1 MPLWLQGLS
10 RPATSRIKSA
20 MHNKSSRR
28 AFCRQAALTVAGLAA
43 ASALPAAGK
52 PGFRLRYILASSMYG
67 ELPLA
72 EVLPEVRK
80 TGAEHIDLW
89 PRKHGSQRE
98 QMDELGHE
106 KFAALLKQH
115 GVRLG
120 MTTRYDLG
128 PLKLQEEMK
137 VCRKFG
143 ASLIVTGASGPKG
156 LQGAELKSA
165 VAKFVEQMRPHV
177 EAAEESGLTIAI
189 ENHGNALVDSPDSLR
204 WLAEMSP
211 SPHLG
216 IALAPYHLPDDA
228 AVVAQLIRDIGGT
241 LVHFYAWQ
249 HGNGC
254 MKPMPKDEEL
264 LQMPGRG
271 KLDFSPIIAALKA
284 VDYGGWTSIFMH
296 PTPRGIPILPTAKE
310 TTAEISRARDYLEA
324 CARKA

>member
-1 MPLWLQGLS
+1 MLF
-10 RPATSRIKSA
+10 ASRIKFA
-20 MHNKSSRR
+20 MHSTTTRR
-28 AFCRQAALTVAGLAA
+28 AFCRTAATALAGLAA
-43 ASALPAAGK
+43 ASAAPAAVR
-52 PGFRLRYILASSMYG
+52 PGFRLRYVLASSMYG

-72 EVLPEVRK
+72 EVLPAVK
-80 TGAEHIDLW
+80 QTGAQHIDLW

-98 QMDELGHE
+98 QMDELGHD
-106 KFAALLKQH
+106 KFAAMLKQH

-128 PLKLQEEMK
+128 PFKLQEEMK
-137 VCRKFG
+137 VCQKFG

-165 VAKFVEQMRPHV
+165 LEKFVEQMRPHV

-189 ENHGNALVDSPDSLR
+189 ENHGNALVDSPDSIR

-271 KLDFSPIIAALKA
+271 KLDFTPIIAALKA
-284 VDYGGWTSIFMH
+284 VDYNGWTSIFMH

-310 TTAEISRARDYLEA
+310 TTVEINRARDYLEA

>member
-1 MPLWLQGLS
+1 MRHP
-10 RPATSRIKSA
+10 I
-20 MHNKSSRR
+20 SRR
-28 AFCRQAALTVAGLAA
+28 TFCRQAALAVAGLGA
-43 ASALPAAGK
+43 ASTLPAAVK

-67 ELPLA
+67 ELPLV

-128 PLKLQEEMK
+128 PFQLQEEMK
-137 VCRKFG
+137 VCLKFG
-143 ASLIVTGASGPKG
+143 ASLIVTGAIGPKG
-156 LQGAELKSA
+156 LAGAELKA
-165 VAKFVEQMRPHV
+165 AMAKFVEQMRPHV

-189 ENHGNALVDSPDSLR
+189 ENHGNALVDSPDSIR

-228 AVVAQLIRDIGGT
+228 VVVAQLIRDIGGA

-271 KLDFSPIIAALKA
+271 KLDFTPIIAALKA
-284 VDYGGWTSIFMH
+284 VDYNGWTSIFMH
-296 PTPRGIPILPTAKE
+296 PTPRGIPILPSAKE
-310 TTAEISRARDYLEA
+310 TTAEINRARDYLEA